1 MKHVKHSYF
10 VGLIFLLA
18 ACSPPAE
25 PAAALRIAISPA
37 AQPVS
42 SAVANCAPGGEDLF
56 MSIDVR
62 YPSVVELEEYD
73 LFIRL
78 GEPQDLPAFAAQ
90 LAWERVVVVLNS
102 DNKVNLTIT
111 QVADIF
117 SGRVANWSELGGQD
131 GAIALWVGPASDETR
146 QAFEERVLLG
156 SPVFGAANL
165 AADPQL
171 LLDAIA
177 ADPFAAGLLPAAWA
191 DESGQQIELGLDLP
205 VLAISD
211 QEPSGAAAL
220 LLACLQSA
228 NGQSLLSEHYR
239 SLQP

>member
-1 MKHVKHSYF
+1 M
-10 VGLIFLLA
+10 FLLV
-18 ACSPPAE
+18 ACSPQAE

-62 YPSVVELEEYD
+62 YPSVVDLDQYD

-78 GEPQDLPAFAAQ
+78 GEPQDLPSFAAQ
-90 LAWERVVVVLNS
+90 LAWEQIVVVLN
-102 DNKVNLTIT
+102 NGNETINLTT
-111 QVADIF
+111 QQLADIF
-117 SGRVANWSELGGQD
+117 SGRAANWSELGGQG

-156 SPVFGAANL
+156 SPVSGAANL
-165 AADPQL
+165 AADPQT

-177 ADPFAAGLLPAAWA
+177 ADPLAAGLLPAAWA
-191 DESGQQIELGLDLP
+191 DESIQQIDLGLDLP

-211 QEPSGAAAL
+211 QEPSGAAAQ

-239 SLQP
+239 PLQP